1 MRLFRRKKRALV
13 GGLIFGR
20 MHIKR
25 KRTGR
30 GSKILKKLEKEEHK
44 HGRKRKRK

>member
-13 GGLIFGR
+13 GGLLFGKMR
-20 MHIKR
+20 IKR

-30 GSKILKKLEKEEHK
+30 GSKILKKLEEEHK
-44 HGRKRKRK
+44 SGRRRRRK